1 MENRARMMPV
11 FGGVI
16 FCSSV
21 LRETVWSLRRHFLEW
36 TEDAVDRRLGCRRR
50 TPAGSV
56 CPGVGGGGGRL
67 ASWASLAFSHHGSGS
82 LCPHASLLPGE
93 SHYHP
98 LLPYINTL
106 GLQTNPHCSE
116 ISRGGRTVPLSEA
129 ERGREDGWEGGREAG
144 GGGRGSGVALQIPTK
159 DNET

>member
-1 MENRARMMPV
+1 MEYRARMMPV

-16 FCSSV
+16 LLFLCASGDSV
-21 LRETVWSLRRHFLEW
+21 VTETALSG
-36 TEDAVDRRLGCRRR
+36 VDRRHGGQKTGLQAWDSSWLCLSRCGRGRWSAGVLGQ
-50 TPAGSV
+50 P
-56 CPGVGGGGGRL
+56 
-67 ASWASLAFSHHGSGS
+67 SLLHHGSRS

-98 LLPYINTL
+98 LLLYINTL

-129 ERGREDGWEGGREAG
+129 ERGREDGWEGGRRE
-144 GGGRGSGVALQIPTK
+144 GGRGSGVALQIPTK